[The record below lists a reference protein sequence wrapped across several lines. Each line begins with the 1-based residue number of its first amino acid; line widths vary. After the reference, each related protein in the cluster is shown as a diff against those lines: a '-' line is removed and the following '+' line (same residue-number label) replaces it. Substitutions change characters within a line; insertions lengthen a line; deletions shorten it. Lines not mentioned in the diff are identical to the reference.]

1 MRIYK
6 QLIHI
11 AQHWAFGKVIFDVSH
26 RHSKL
31 RRRPLPP
38 ALYII
43 RLLMYHAVVMKK
55 TLFLYICREIA
66 VPFFLGIAT
75 FLSVLL
81 MGRFLQLADL
91 VVARGMLL
99 SDILRMILY
108 LLPFFSMVTI
118 PMAFLLA
125 LLLAFGRLSADSEV
139 TAMKASGM
147 GLYSLLPPVLSCALI
162 AYIATTFVTVYAL
175 PWGNSSFKKLL
186 LDVIETRATLNLK
199 ERIFND
205 DFPGL
210 VLYVDRYSRTENT
223 MSGILIQDER
233 DPKEPSTI
241 FAEKGMIERV
251 PDTRALRLSLKNGGI
266 HRGLG
271 MTGYRLLEFQD
282 YELTINLTPPAR
294 GVTKNELDMTL
305 EQLRE
310 TLRTHVIDDKVRR
323 DTLIELHRRFSLPF
337 ACFVFA
343 FVGVPLGI
351 QNQRSGKGA
360 GFSLSIG
367 IILVYY
373 VVLSAGKTLGEKGIV
388 HPAIAVWSPDFAFL
402 LLGAYLFSKTAAE
415 QGIPALELAR
425 DLVARAPAIT
435 GRTGTRQ

>member
-1 MRIYK
+1 
-6 QLIHI
+6 
-11 AQHWAFGKVIFDVSH
+11 
-26 RHSKL
+26 
-31 RRRPLPP
+31 
-38 ALYII
+38 
-43 RLLMYHAVVMKK
+43 MYHAEVMKK

-66 VPFFLGIAT
+66 VPFLLGMAT

-91 VVARGMLL
+91 VVARGMLFT
-99 SDILRMILY
+99 DVLRMILY

-139 TAMKASGM
+139 TAMKASGI
-147 GLYSLLPPVLSCALI
+147 GLYSLLPPVLSCALV

-210 VLYVDRYSRTENT
+210 VLYVDRYSNTEST

-233 DPKEPSTI
+233 DPREPSTI
-241 FAEKGMIERV
+241 FAESGVIERV
-251 PDTRALRLSLKNGGI
+251 PDTKSLRLSLKNGGI

-271 MTGYRLLEFQD
+271 TTGYRLLEFQN
-282 YELTINLTPPAR
+282 YELTINLTPSTK
-294 GVTKNELDMTL
+294 GVAKKEADMTL
-305 EQLRE
+305 AQLRE
-310 TLRTHVIDDKVRR
+310 ALRAPVIDDKLRR

-343 FVGVPLGI
+343 LVGVPLGI

-360 GFSLSIG
+360 GFSISIG
-367 IILVYY
+367 VILIYY
-373 VVLSAGKTLGEKGIV
+373 VILSAGKTLGQRGVV
-388 HPAIAVWSPDFAFL
+388 HPAIAVWAPDIVFL
-402 LLGAYLFSKTAAE
+402 LLGTYLFRKTAAE
-415 QGIPALELAR
+415 QGIPTLELAR
-425 DLVARAPAIT
+425 DLVSRARAVT
-435 GRTGTRQ
+435 SRTGARQ